1 MSKSCWI
8 TGASSGIGKATA
20 VSFAKRGDTVFA
32 SARSLEGL
40 ISLKKEC
47 EALSLKGKII
57 PLKLDVTNINEISKS
72 LKYIK
77 DNVKNLDYVLL
88 NAGTFIKEDS

>member
-8 TGASSGIGKATA
+8 TGASSGIGRATA

-40 ISLKKEC
+40 ISLQKEC
-47 EALSLKGKII
+47 EALSLKGKIV
-57 PLKLDVTNINEISKS
+57 PLKLDVTNVNEISKS
-72 LKYIK
+72 LKYIT
-77 DNVKNLDYVLL
+77 NNIKNCVCVCV
-88 NAGTFIKEDS
+88 

>member
-8 TGASSGIGKATA
+8 TGASSGIGRATA
-20 VSFAKRGDTVFA
+20 ISFAKRGDIVFA

-57 PLKLDVTNINEISKS
+57 PLKLDVTNINEISKF
-72 LKYIK
+72 KIY
-77 DNVKNLDYVLL
+77 
-88 NAGTFIKEDS
+88 AGETNEIPH